1 MQTEQINQ
9 YGRNKGDK
17 RQMKISEAEW
27 KQYLEEKHSNYQFC
41 KPKKEDIEKFLTWR
55 EGVKND
61 KKKRSR

>member
-1 MQTEQINQ
+1 
-9 YGRNKGDK
+9 
-17 RQMKISEAEW
+17 MKISEAEW